1 MSRLF
6 RTEGE
11 IGHSDHI
18 MEPNKDMSLAT
29 SLNLIQTHLDAG
41 HPDQADEL
49 LEVAGQMSSRD
60 PKELHTLAR
69 LLTGRQKYAP
79 AREVYLKLVLL
90 DPSPEHE
97 FEMAQSCLQSGWRDH
112 GIIVLDRLMERWEDD
127 RLFCLRASLHRGDGE
142 HSRAAELYSRAL
154 ALNSENVQAQE
165 GALLSQ
171 FEMGESLAS
180 ETLENVCK
188 QLVALNP
195 GNAAAAQKLAEI
207 QAQRLLHE
215 SQQQMAVQSR
225 TDRFAF
231 FDSPEF
237 DADCGLAVDRIP
249 SEWISVI
256 LPVCNEEAYLSVH
269 LECLM
274 NQTLPKGIEIIVV
287 DYGSSENEKALVD
300 AFSDARFSVRY
311 LSVAPTSLTDA
322 LNRGI
327 KAARGRYVFLS
338 RCGNTLRQDA
348 IVRLLKALRSQKNL
362 RIAYADWASVP
373 LPNTQF
379 SRLTNIQ
386 EWHHGAFDSRLICRV
401 PVATG
406 PILIERKW
414 VEQLQ
419 YFHLDKSAFIH
430 EFIFRTILASGGVI
444 SIPETLELYF
454 ENGADRMS
462 ELSRNIKGMRQAML
476 KDLPIERIY
485 QVTEASSNS
494 LADAWVAYG
503 NWMLEEFQGP
513 ADRFPTDE
521 YELAALCFERA
532 LDFRPLHDAAIQNL
546 AITNAILGRL
556 DSVLCHV
563 EKLPKNKQEQ
573 VMADIDTY
581 RRNFAKLGAQLVQE
595 PNQFMDSWTDLNRIS
610 PRIAV
615 TSQNLHPVTDEDTG
629 WDHELLHTPVRWL
642 GPFYN
647 HQEETAAGIEWVHC
661 LSARAKIGICH
672 IGNAY
677 SHAFVHSLPTALRQ
691 KLYAMNE
698 AYGELKSG
706 IVIYQGI
713 SEDMRFLPDADYHI
727 GVAWCQQSRL
737 SPELVRVYNQLD
749 EIWVAN
755 TFLRD
760 ALLNSGV
767 EQRKIQWMPIAVDDR
782 FFKPGDTKPSSGN
795 FQFLTLVDDPHRC
808 GLDLTLKAFFS
819 ISGES
824 PQARLR
830 IYPCGTGAD
839 REKNIRAIQST
850 LQSHPHGGAADLIEV
865 VSEEIPWKELPELFQ
880 SATILV
886 QPYRH
891 EVYGIELGR
900 AVSCQLPVITTN
912 HGGVT
917 AYSGE
922 GHFELISFQFAEAP
936 ESAQGNS
943 PGNWV
948 EPSLEELTHKL
959 QQSMDNMDALRSRVC
974 CASDYFSQTNG
985 FSAVQDQLAERLTH
999 IENRLCNPIL
1009 EPVAVSRTSPLAAHK
1024 PFVSPDNSELEKQKI
1039 CFEGSTEGFHSLAS
1053 FNRQFVQHLQSRP
1066 NFDLSLKSTSSD
1078 GGQMDTEDRA
1088 IHIRNQD
1095 VPRFSK
1101 PSQGRWVHMHD
1112 WTLGRIPQDW
1122 VPSLTHADEIWV
1134 TSESQRRAYVDSG
1147 VDPSKLVIIPA
1158 GVDTTIFHTGVTPVE
1173 LDGRKAYRF
1182 IFVGDGNW
1190 QRGADLLLSAYYQT
1204 FKGKSNVELVLV
1216 DTEVGHERSGL
1227 RGLVDQFKSKMG
1239 APAIRYVNQTFTDH
1253 ELAGFMRACQCFVYP
1268 YRADAMGLRVLQAM
1282 ACGLPVIV
1290 TGGGATDDFVADDL
1304 GFRVPSTRKWVGNN
1318 LNSQKLVGRGF
1329 FMEADIQALG
1339 AEMTHVLYHASKAD
1353 SIGRAAAHWVAQN
1366 RDWAS
1371 SAAKASDRLQI
1382 LSLKP
1387 VQKDSQSEAS
1397 DAFKTFW
1404 KRFESLVESN
1414 ELESAWNHMVLAI
1427 QAHPCHPDACHGLI
1441 QLCQSHKW
1449 YQLASQVSQWM
1460 TRWMPKHVVTALYPD
1475 YSDVSDAQ
1483 VPPSWA
1489 VLPAVLLETDE
1500 LPKLTVIVEGPTF
1513 DSQTRSTIE
1522 PLRELA
1528 HQLILSSSEHS
1539 PDFDLM
1545 EEFEAEWVHLTEPP
1559 YGAQSRNQILEKATG
1574 DWVLFLKSGE
1584 VIKRKQL
1591 GQLAQAVSESGVLA
1605 GYFPRI
1611 IHHGNQKRTREYSL
1625 RLFRNASGLTF
1636 TGNSLEN
1643 LSPEWDAL
1651 ARRWDLQTAYELL
1664 YLEAHEEPV
1673 SQLSLRDNERRFE
1686 LEALVGKFPT
1696 DPRIRLNLA
1705 EELEASGHTSEAQE
1719 HYIEIFN
1726 LLTSC
1731 ELDANSP
1738 ALIEIT
1744 TTNLARIH
1752 HHNSRFESVLQLL
1765 KNPIVRKNGLT
1776 ASMHYLKAKSLLS
1789 LGIADE
1795 AMVELTKA
1803 WKKRDEFS
1811 YSLPLEEFADTQ
1823 LEDKIRSIISNSR
1836 FAQSPTGTKLPLN
1849 SDGRTISNQLQP
1861 GLNSP
1866 ANSEISSAD

>member
-1 MSRLF
+1 
-6 RTEGE
+6 
-11 IGHSDHI
+11 
-18 MEPNKDMSLAT
+18 MSLAT

-41 HPDQADEL
+41 QLDQVGEL
-49 LEVAGQMSSRD
+49 LEGASQMSSRD

-69 LLTGRQKYAP
+69 LLTGHQRFAQ

-90 DPSPEHE
+90 DPTPENE
-97 FEMAQSCLQSGWRDH
+97 FEMAQCCLQSGWRDH

-127 RLFCLRASLHRGDGE
+127 RLYCLRASLHREDGE
-142 HSRAAELYSRAL
+142 HSRAGELYSRAL
-154 ALNSENVQAQE
+154 ALNSENVRAQE

-171 FEMGESLAS
+171 FELGEVLGA
-180 ETLENVCK
+180 EAFENVCR
-188 QLVALNP
+188 QLVAFNP
-195 GNAAAAQKLAEI
+195 DHLAAAQKLADI
-207 QAQRLLHE
+207 QAQRSLVE
-215 SQQQMAVQSR
+215 SQRQNQLQSQ
-225 TDRFAF
+225 TDLFAF

-237 DADCGLAVDRIP
+237 DADCGLTVDRIP
-249 SEWISVI
+249 SEWVSII
-256 LPVCNEEAYLSVH
+256 LPVCNEEARLSVH
-269 LECLM
+269 LESLM
-274 NQTLPKGIEIIVV
+274 HQTLPKGIEVIVV
-287 DYGSSENEKALVD
+287 DYGSSENEKAVVD
-300 AFSDARFSVRY
+300 AYADARFSVRY
-311 LSVAPTSLTDA
+311 LPVAPTSLTDA
-322 LNRGI
+322 VNRGV
-327 KAARGRYVFLS
+327 KAARGRYVFFS
-338 RCGNTLRQDA
+338 HCGNTLRQDA

-379 SRLTNIQ
+379 SRLTNIR
-386 EWHHGAFDSRLICRV
+386 EWHHGAFDHRLICRV

-419 YFHLDKSAFIH
+419 YFHEDKSAFIH
-430 EFIFRTILASGGVI
+430 EFIFRTLQASGGVI
-444 SIPETLELYF
+444 SVPETLELYF
-454 ENGADRMS
+454 ENGTDRMHDLNRS
-462 ELSRNIKGMRQAML
+462 IKSMRQAFL

-485 QVTEASSNS
+485 EVSDASSNS
-494 LADAWVAYG
+494 LADAWLAYG
-503 NWMLEEFQGP
+503 NWMLEELQGP
-513 ADRFPTDE
+513 ADKFPTDE
-521 YELAALCFERA
+521 YELAAFCFERA
-532 LDFRPLHDAAIQNL
+532 LGFRPLHDAAIQNL
-546 AITNAILGRL
+546 AIVNAILGRL

-563 EKLPKNKQEQ
+563 EKLPTHKQEQ

-581 RRNFAKLGAQLVQE
+581 RRNFAKVAVPLVQE
-595 PNQFMDSWTDLNRIS
+595 PQQFMDSWTDRNRIS
-610 PRIAV
+610 PRSSAIPQDPA
-615 TSQNLHPVTDEDTG
+615 PVAEEENGSVHDM
-629 WDHELLHTPVRWL
+629 LHTPVRWL

-647 HQEETAAGIEWVHC
+647 HQEETAVGIEWVHS

-672 IGNAY
+672 IGNTY
-677 SHAFVHSLPTALRQ
+677 SHSFVHSLPTALRQ

-698 AYGELKSG
+698 AYGELNHG

-727 GVAWCQQSRL
+727 GIAWSPQSRL

-767 EQRKIQWMPIAVDDR
+767 EQRKIQWMPISVDDR
-782 FFKPGDTKPSSGN
+782 FFKPGDSTPSSDN

-808 GLDLTLKAFFS
+808 GLDLTLSAFLS
-819 ISGES
+819 VSSES
-824 PQARLR
+824 PEAQLR
-830 IYPCGTGAD
+830 IYPHGTGAD
-839 REKNIRAIQST
+839 REKNIRAIQAT
-850 LQSHPHGGAADLIEV
+850 LQSSAFSGVAHLIEV
-865 VSEEIPWKELPELFQ
+865 ISQEVPWKEMPELFQ
-880 SATILV
+880 SATVLV

-917 AYSGE
+917 AFSGD

-936 ESAQGNS
+936 ASAHGHS

-948 EPSLEELTHKL
+948 EPSLEELTHKMH
-959 QQSMDNMDALRSRVC
+959 QSIARIDELRSRVC

-985 FSAVQDQLAERLTH
+985 FIAVQDQLAERLTC
-999 IENRLCNPIL
+999 IENRLFNPIL
-1009 EPVAVSRTSPLAAHK
+1009 EPVAVSRTSPLSAHK
-1024 PFVSPDNSELEKQKI
+1024 PFVHQDISEPDKQKI
-1039 CFEGSTEGFHSLAS
+1039 SFEGSTEGFQSLAS
-1053 FNRQFVQHLQSRP
+1053 FNKQFAHHLQSRP
-1066 NFDLSLKSTSSD
+1066 NFDLSFRPTSSD

-1088 IHIRNQD
+1088 IHIRNLD

-1158 GVDTTIFHTGVTPVE
+1158 GVDTNIFHTQVAPME

-1204 FKGKSNVELVLV
+1204 FKGKSNVELVLI

-1239 APAIRYVNQTFTDH
+1239 APAIRYLNQTFTDE
-1253 ELAGFMRACQCFVYP
+1253 ELAGFLRACQCFVYP

-1329 FMEADIQALG
+1329 YMEADIQALG

-1353 SIGRAAAHWVAQN
+1353 SIGRTAAQWVAQN

-1387 VQKDSQSEAS
+1387 VQKDSQSGAS

-1404 KRFESLVESN
+1404 KKFESLVESG
-1414 ELESAWNHMVLAI
+1414 ELESAWNHMVRAI
-1427 QAHPCHPDACHGLI
+1427 QAHPFHPDACHGLI
-1441 QLCQSHKW
+1441 QLCQSRKW
-1449 YQLASQVSQWM
+1449 YSLASQVSQWM
-1460 TRWMPKHVVTALYPD
+1460 TRWMPKHVIASLYPD
-1475 YSDVSDAQ
+1475 FCDVSDAQ
-1483 VPPSWA
+1483 VPPAWA
-1489 VLPAVLLETDE
+1489 VLPEVLFETDE

-1545 EEFEAEWVHLTEPP
+1545 EEFEAEWVHLVDPP
-1559 YGAQSRNQILEKATG
+1559 YGAQSRNRILEKATG

-1591 GQLAQAVSESGVLA
+1591 GQLAQAISESGILA

-1651 ARRWDLQTAYELL
+1651 ANRWDLQTAYELL

-1673 SQLSLRDNERRFE
+1673 SQLSQRDNERRFE
-1686 LEALVGKFPT
+1686 LEALVAKFPT

-1705 EELEASGHTSEAQE
+1705 EELEASGHTADAQE
-1719 HYIEIFN
+1719 QYIEIFN

-1744 TTNLARIH
+1744 TTNLAKIY

-1811 YSLPLEEFADTQ
+1811 YSLPLEELADTQ

-1836 FAQSPTGTKLPLN
+1836 FAQSPAGAKLAPN
-1849 SDGRTISNQLQP
+1849 SDSRTPSSPIPS